1 MTFFELLEEI
11 KIRKKGTY
19 DEFSK
24 STNELADKNKKTL
37 KSISNKVNE
46 KLKEIYHPEFLK
58 KIYKRLQ
65 HVYVYNLNRN
75 YNAERG
81 QVLGYKIPL
90 DKFILA
96 IAYNKYFSKKEKVFI
111 QKEKEVEKHKQR
123 TFAISTSRINKKHFL
138 FVVLHELQHV
148 FENDIYKLSEFL
160 VLKRKIFFYIRKNI
174 GLPHFLSENEFT
186 ELLTSINDIY
196 MLGKPVYTFWGNI
209 KNNINNKEHINGLI
223 KIFKESKIYNTTIID
238 KIKDYLLK

>member
-19 DEFSK
+19 DDFSK

-65 HVYVYNLNRN
+65 HVYAYN
-75 YNAERG
+75 YNNINFPGAHG
-81 QVLGYKIPL
+81 QVLGYKIQL
-90 DKFILA
+90 DYFLRGIV
-96 IAYNKYFSKKEKVFI
+96 YKYFKKEKVFI

-160 VLKRKIFFYIRKNI
+160 VLKRKIFFYVRKNI

-196 MLGKPVYTFWGNI
+196 MLGKPVYTLWDNI

>member
-75 YNAERG
+75 YSAERG

-96 IAYNKYFSKKEKVFI
+96 IAYNKYFKKEKVFI

-174 GLPHFLSENEFT
+174 GLPPFLSENEFT

>member
-19 DEFSK
+19 DDFSK

-37 KSISNKVNE
+37 KSISKKVNE

-65 HVYVYNLNRN
+65 HVYAYN
-75 YNAERG
+75 YNINFPGAHG
-81 QVLGYKIPL
+81 QVLGYKIQL
-90 DKFILA
+90 DYFLRGIV
-96 IAYNKYFSKKEKVFI
+96 YKYFKKEKVFI

-148 FENDIYKLSEFL
+148 FENDIYKLSEFI
-160 VLKRKIFFYIRKNI
+160 VLKRKIFLYVRKNI

-196 MLGKPVYTFWGNI
+196 MLGKPVYTLWDNI